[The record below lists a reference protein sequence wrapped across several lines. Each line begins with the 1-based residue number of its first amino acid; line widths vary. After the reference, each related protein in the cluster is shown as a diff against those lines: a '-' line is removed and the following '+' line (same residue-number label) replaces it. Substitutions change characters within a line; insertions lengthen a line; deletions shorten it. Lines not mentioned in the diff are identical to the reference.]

1 MVRHAALKN
10 LYETEKTIGTGGF
23 AKVKLARHLLTGEK
37 VAIKIMDKSCLG
49 DDLPRVKMEL
59 EALKNLSHHHIC
71 KLYQVI
77 ETETHFFLVMEYC
90 SGGELFDHI
99 VQCSRLSEMESRSFF
114 RQILSAV
121 AYLHSKGY
129 VHRDIKPENV
139 LLDKDQCVKLIDF
152 GLCAKPCPAIDSYL
166 ETACGSPT
174 YAAPELIKGDKYL
187 GEAIDVWSMGVMLY
201 ALLCGCLP
209 FESDKIDVLYKQ
221 IVSGKYN
228 APEHLS
234 EGSRKILRDM
244 LETDPTKRITIEKL
258 LSHKWVQ
265 LGYNEPVTYNSL
277 CQELELDNNC
287 VNTMASHFFLTAE
300 EMWRHLTTERYDS
313 HAATYQLLLARKKQ
327 GLPLRL
333 GQYTAR
339 TARSRL
345 QSMRRTVANGGNVDT
360 KGTYV
365 KMPASHAQT
374 VQNDKEN
381 KGNKMHPPEA
391 TPAKLLRK
399 RPRSPQRESS
409 VSPAPKKA
417 ATTGKPTG
425 SGTKLKIPRRSNESE
440 PRTPNSRTNSPS
452 TRLFNS
458 IERKF
463 QHVRRVLTP
472 KRRST
477 ESAQPALLTAKNMS
491 NISTTSSN
499 SPDQVREEL
508 VKALNNR
515 GIECVC
521 KGYSVRGK
529 VQAANEKMC
538 KLSFELEVCLIP
550 TSANASGSVVG
561 IRRKRLKGDA
571 WCYKRVCE
579 EILNMADLK

>member
-10 LYETEKTIGTGGF
+10 IYETEKTIGTGGF

-37 VAIKIMDKSCLG
+37 VAIKIMDKDCLG

-77 ETETHFFLVMEYC
+77 ETETHFFLIMEYC

-99 VQCSRLSEMESRSFF
+99 VQCKRLSEMESRSFF
-114 RQILSAV
+114 RQILAAV

-139 LLDKDQCVKLIDF
+139 LLDKDQSVKLIDF
-152 GLCAKPCPAIDSYL
+152 GLCAKPCPAINAYL

-187 GEAIDVWSMGVMLY
+187 GEGIDVWSMGVMLY

-209 FESDKIDVLYKQ
+209 FESEKIDVLYKH
-221 IVSGKYN
+221 IVSGHYQT
-228 APEHLS
+228 PEHLS

-244 LETDPTKRITIEKL
+244 LETDPTKRITIREL
-258 LSHKWVQ
+258 LSHPWVQ
-265 LGYNEPVTYNSL
+265 LGYNEPVSFASL
-277 CQELELDNNC
+277 SQELRLDNNC
-287 VNTMASHFFLTAE
+287 VNTMAAHFHMSAE
-300 EMWRHLTTERYDS
+300 EMWRHLTVEQYGS
-313 HAATYQLLLARKKQ
+313 HAATYQLLLSRKKQ

-333 GQYTAR
+333 GQYTSR
-339 TARSRL
+339 TPRSRL
-345 QSMRRTVANGGNVDT
+345 QSMRRTGG

-365 KMPASHAQT
+365 MLPTSQT
-374 VQNDKEN
+374 QTAQNDKEN
-381 KGNKMHPPEA
+381 GGKQMQPPDV
-391 TPAKLLRK
+391 TPAKILRK
-399 RPRSPQRESS
+399 RPRSPQRDSCA
-409 VSPAPKKA
+409 SPAPKKM
-417 ATTGKPTG
+417 ATTDKQHG
-425 SGTKLKIPRRSNESE
+425 SGTKLQIPKRSNGSE
-440 PRTPNSRTNSPS
+440 PNTPNNRTSSPS
-452 TRLFNS
+452 SRLLNS

-477 ESAQPALLTAKNMS
+477 ESAQPVLLSAKNMS

-508 VKALNNR
+508 IKALNNR

-529 VQAANEKMC
+529 LQAAGGKVC

-550 TSANASGSVVG
+550 TSANSCGSVVG

-571 WCYKRVCE
+571 WSYKRVCE
-579 EILNMADLK
+579 DILNMADLK